1 MGNVTKQASTRFSIV
16 KRSKGQS
23 AVEKAS
29 YISRSVLVSEFDGQ
43 TYRPKYHEDLVHSEI
58 TLPPNAPKEYAD
70 RAALWNAVELSEK
83 GQKSQLA
90 RMLKASLPNEWSYEL
105 AEEVVRDYVQRNFVD
120 KGMCADWAIHDSEN
134 DKGQRNLHIHVL
146 LTMRPL
152 TENGEWGAKQKKIYD
167 LDENGEKI
175 PVIDKK
181 TGQQKVDKRNRKQWK
196 CHTAD
201 STDWNSKENAKMW
214 RKDLAD
220 TINATNEQLGI
231 ALHWEHRSFKEQG
244 IDREPTIHIGAVA
257 NALERKGI
265 QTERGNI
272 NREIIKNNMLLEQA
286 KEMLMLAK
294 QELHSAQ
301 YAAYKGT
308 QIKNT
313 AVSREKCQQVGIE
326 VMEMIARV
334 RERKGR
340 LDLPIVSGKHLR
352 KISDRNRKSNAAA
365 LDSQSA
371 DNAEKFITTRK
382 IDSFE
387 SLAKFTADKEQRYQQ
402 LETVH
407 LSKGQKLNRLK
418 ELSKMYALYAPIQAT
433 YKESQSLKG
442 LAKMRYDK
450 EHKDSLSKY
459 PELKERMQS
468 LLQNGEKITPK
479 QWKAEIQSLQSE
491 YDSIGREQTKTATEL
506 AYAEVISYNKKNLER
521 GLQNENRQHNRQQNR
536 TKRREEEI

>member
-23 AVEKAS
+23 AVEKTS

-58 TLPPNAPKEYAD
+58 TLPSNAPKEYAD
-70 RAALWNAVELSEK
+70 RATLWNAVELSEK

-152 TENGEWGAKQKKIYD
+152 TENGERVP
-167 LDENGEKI
+167 L
-175 PVIDKK
+175 IDKK

-196 CHTAD
+196 CHTVE
-201 STDWNSKENAKMW
+201 STDWNSKENAKIW

-231 ALHWEHRSFKEQG
+231 AVHWEHRSFKEQG

-272 NREIIKNNMLLEQA
+272 NREIIKNNLLLEQA
-286 KEMLMLAK
+286 KEILMLAK

-301 YAAYKGT
+301 YAK
-308 QIKNT
+308 IKNT
-313 AVSREKCQQVGIE
+313 AVSVKNE
-326 VMEMIARV
+326 VMEMIAKV

-352 KISDRNRKSNAAA
+352 KIADRTA
-365 LDSQSA
+365 LQSA
-371 DNAEKFITTRK
+371 DNAEKFIMTRK

-387 SLAKFTADKEQRYQQ
+387 SLAKFTADKEQKYQQ

-433 YKESQSLKG
+433 YKESRSLKG
-442 LAKMRYDK
+442 FAKMKYDK

-491 YDSIGREQTKTATEL
+491 YDSISKEQTKTATEL
-506 AYAEVISYNKKNLER
+506 AYAEVISYNKKNLARE
-521 GLQNENRQHNRQQNR
+521 LQNENRQHNRQQNK

>member
-1 MGNVTKQASTRFSIV
+1 MANVTKQASTRFSIV

-29 YISRSVLVSEFDGQ
+29 YISRSILVSEYDGQ

-58 TLPPNAPKEYAD
+58 SLPQNAPKEYAD
-70 RAALWNAVELSEK
+70 RATLWNAVELSEK

-120 KGMCADWAIHDSEN
+120 KGMCVDWAIHDSEN

-152 TENGEWGAKQKKIYD
+152 TENGEWGAKTKKIYV
-167 LDENGEKI
+167 LDENGERI
-175 PVIDKK
+175 PLIDKK

-196 CHTAD
+196 CQTVE
-201 STDWNSKENAKMW
+201 STDWNSRENAMMW
-214 RKDLAD
+214 RRDLAD

-231 ALHWEHRSFKEQG
+231 AVHWEHRSFKEQG
-244 IDREPTIHIGAVA
+244 IDKEPTIHIGAVA

-272 NREIIKNNMLLEQA
+272 NREIIRGNVLLEQA
-286 KEMLMLAK
+286 KEMLELAK
-294 QELHSAQ
+294 QEVRSIQ
-301 YAAYKGT
+301 YSGLKEVAVNV
-308 QIKNT
+308 KN
-313 AVSREKCQQVGIE
+313 E
-326 VMEMIARV
+326 VMEMIAKV
-334 RERKGR
+334 AKRKGR
-340 LDLPIVSGKHLR
+340 LDLPIVSGKYLR
-352 KISDRNRKSNAAA
+352 KISDRTA
-365 LDSQSA
+365 LQSA
-371 DNAEKFITTRK
+371 DNAEKFIVSRK

-387 SLAKFTADKEQRYQQ
+387 NLAKFTADREQKYRQ

-407 LSKGQKLNRLK
+407 LSKGQKLSRLK

-442 LAKMRYDK
+442 LAKMKYDK
-450 EHKDSLSKY
+450 EHKESLAKY
-459 PELKERMQS
+459 PELKERMQN
-468 LLQNGEKITPK
+468 LLQQGEKITPK
-479 QWKAEIQSLQSE
+479 QWKAEMQSLQAE
-491 YDSIGREQTKTATEL
+491 YDSIGKEQTKTATEL
-506 AYAEVISYNKKNLER
+506 AYAEVISYNRKNLER
-521 GLQNENRQHNRQQNR
+521 ELQNESRQHNRQQDKV
-536 TKRREEEI
+536 KRREKEI

>member
-16 KRSKGQS
+16 RRSKGQS

-29 YISRSVLVSEFDGQ
+29 YISRSILVSEFDGQ

-70 RAALWNAVELSEK
+70 RATLWNAVELSEK

-257 NALERKGI
+257 NALERKG
-265 QTERGNI
+265 
-272 NREIIKNNMLLEQA
+272 
-286 KEMLMLAK
+286 
-294 QELHSAQ
+294 
-301 YAAYKGT
+301 
-308 QIKNT
+308 
-313 AVSREKCQQVGIE
+313 
-326 VMEMIARV
+326 
-334 RERKGR
+334 R

-387 SLAKFTADKEQRYQQ
+387 SLAKFTADREQKYQQ

-418 ELSKMYALYAPIQAT
+418 ELSKMYALFAPIQAT
-433 YKESQSLKG
+433 YKESQSLKR
-442 LAKMRYDK
+442 LTKMRYDK

-459 PELKERMQS
+459 PELKERMQN
-468 LLQNGEKITPK
+468 LLQNGEKVTPK

>member
-1 MGNVTKQASTRFSIV
+1 MIENNNEVSKDLEKTLQALKQAQQRVANEKKKQNEKKRKAENHHKYIMGGIIV
-16 KRSKGQS
+16 KYFPDCYRYDEGELNRILSVALQTRECQQIISKI
-23 AVEKAS
+23 KAE
-29 YISRSVLVSEFDGQ
+29 SRE
-43 TYRPKYHEDLVHSEI
+43 
-58 TLPPNAPKEYAD
+58 
-70 RAALWNAVELSEK
+70 
-83 GQKSQLA
+83 
-90 RMLKASLPNEWSYEL
+90 
-105 AEEVVRDYVQRNFVD
+105 
-120 KGMCADWAIHDSEN
+120 
-134 DKGQRNLHIHVL
+134 
-146 LTMRPL
+146 
-152 TENGEWGAKQKKIYD
+152 
-167 LDENGEKI
+167 
-175 PVIDKK
+175 
-181 TGQQKVDKRNRKQWK
+181 
-196 CHTAD
+196 TA
-201 STDWNSKENAKMW
+201 
-214 RKDLAD
+214 
-220 TINATNEQLGI
+220 
-231 ALHWEHRSFKEQG
+231 HWEHSSFKEQW

-272 NREIIKNNMLLEQA
+272 NREIIKNNMLLEQE

-301 YAAYKGT
+301 YAK
-308 QIKNT
+308 IKST
-313 AVSREKCQQVGIE
+313 AVSVKNE
-326 VMEMIARV
+326 VMEMIAKV

-352 KISDRNRKSNAAA
+352 RISDRTA
-365 LDSQSA
+365 LQSA

-387 SLAKFTADKEQRYQQ
+387 SLAKFTADKEQRYQE

-418 ELSKMYALYAPIQAT
+418 ELSKMYALFAPIQAT

-521 GLQNENRQHNRQQNR
+521 ELQNESRQQNRQQNK
-536 TKRREEEI
+536 TVRREEEF